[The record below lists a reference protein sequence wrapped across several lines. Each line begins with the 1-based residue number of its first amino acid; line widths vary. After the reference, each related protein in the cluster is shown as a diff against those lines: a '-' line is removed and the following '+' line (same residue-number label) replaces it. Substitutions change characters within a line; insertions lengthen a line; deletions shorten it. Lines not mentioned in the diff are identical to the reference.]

1 MKNIIHVSKVSNE
14 ILFLVDGEA
23 AARMIKSTN
32 NINRNTP
39 IIAVTAYEHTLQLA
53 GIFDDTLNKPV
64 TKEVVTQCIQR
75 LSSDHSLGNSS
86 LFMNQGLW
94 SIPSSGT
101 APSTFSS
108 TSNQQQTS
116 ATNHTPSSHITL
128 TH

>member
-1 MKNIIHVSKVSNE
+1 
-14 ILFLVDGEA
+14 
-23 AARMIKSTN
+23 MIKSTN

-64 TKEVVTQCIQR
+64 TKEVVMQCIQR
-75 LSSDHSLGNSS
+75 LSNDHSSGNSLLS
-86 LFMNQGLW
+86 MNQGLW

-101 APSTFSS
+101 TPSAFSNA
-108 TSNQQQTS
+108 SNQQQTS
-116 ATNHTPSSHITL
+116 ALNHGPSSHISL